1 MIITLIAEPFLSD
14 TTEIKWFLLHT
25 GFTKNQVLITR
36 QIPIISPL
44 NTYIFLPLLYLQQV
58 SLPDSSDV
66 LLTNVGYKTPEPIL
80 EENEVRVR
88 GEIPAA
94 MILK

>member
-1 MIITLIAEPFLSD
+1 MVSTSHLDLQKSQA
-14 TTEIKWFLLHT
+14 
-25 GFTKNQVLITR
+25 LITR
-36 QIPIISPL
+36 QIPIILPL
-44 NTYIFLPLLYLQQV
+44 YTYIFLPLLYLKQV

-66 LLTNVGYKTPEPIL
+66 LLTTVGYKTPEPTL

-94 MILK
+94 MTLK